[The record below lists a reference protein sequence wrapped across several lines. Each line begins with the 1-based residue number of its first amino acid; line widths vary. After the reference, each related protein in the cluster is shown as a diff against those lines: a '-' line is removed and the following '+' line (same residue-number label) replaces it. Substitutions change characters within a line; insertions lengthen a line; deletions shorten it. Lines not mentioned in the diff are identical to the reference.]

1 MDSSIENF
9 IKVKEAIEKMDPM
22 IKNIIRDSAQN
33 ISLKWLEIKLKLE
46 DIEENIEK
54 YKFLKK
60 MFENGFY
67 NDSKLEAPMKLSD
80 NEIIESSEEA
90 EAISENQASSPLSH
104 QVIVENQK
112 HILTEMGNIETI
124 SDNM

>member
-1 MDSSIENF
+1 MEFSIENF

-80 NEIIESSEEA
+80 NEIIASSEEA
-90 EAISENQASSPLSH
+90 EAISKNQASSPPFPIKLLSR
-104 QVIVENQK
+104 IK
-112 HILTEMGNIETI
+112 IIYLLKWGI
-124 SDNM
+124 